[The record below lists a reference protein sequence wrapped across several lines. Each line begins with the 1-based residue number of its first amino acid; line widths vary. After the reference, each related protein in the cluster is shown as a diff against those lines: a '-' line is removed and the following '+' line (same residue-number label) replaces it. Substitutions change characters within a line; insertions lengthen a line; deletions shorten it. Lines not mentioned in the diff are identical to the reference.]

1 MTERGMTRETG
12 TGDSTDRSAEAD
24 LDGWAELHQRDPAG
38 FETRRR
44 TVLALETARTDAI
57 PAPERPPRH
66 LDLDGEAGQ
75 ERLRQSMAWMIAS
88 MRQLGEKVARLG
100 EAVEELQRAS
110 RTGGRR
116 GAIAPRRSGTGS
128 S

>member
-1 MTERGMTRETG
+1 MTRETG
-12 TGDSTDRSAEAD
+12 TGMGDSADRSAEAD

-88 MRQLGEKVARLG
+88 MR
-100 EAVEELQRAS
+100 AS

-116 GAIAPRRSGTGS
+116 GAIAPRRSGAGS